1 MWLGSSGVGGALRW
15 GAVRNGHVIAM
26 MRPPHTV
33 SERRCG
39 QRRWVPVCVVAC
51 AVLALPWRSEAR
63 AAHPIALPAVDPLP
77 VPEPLP
83 SPAQQSGP
91 SAPTTASEPAADS
104 GWEWPTWPDWTGP
117 KIDWISFSWDWPG
130 QKQGGGGS
138 TTYIFAEMVA
148 FQRDNQ
154 SSDIPLVTDTL
165 TGNTLISVGDLNAPF
180 AYGARAFVGTRGCDG
195 WGYEAGYLGVY
206 GMATSRSATGFEN
219 LRLDGPLAGL
229 APLPFEAADR
239 AEATYSSIFQS
250 GEINIFKSCCQTG
263 FKSCC
268 QTGRCGADACDASAC
283 GETWGGCCID
293 WLGGFRYV
301 NLTEQAGLTFTCCTT
316 EPVGPFTSSY
326 NVQTSNNLFGG
337 QFGGRA
343 SRTWRNW
350 AVEGWAKAGVFANVQ
365 HQSQD
370 PILDPLNPG
379 VPARTARS
387 ASGVEPAMLAD
398 LNLSVVY
405 RINRVFGL
413 RVGYNALLVGNVA
426 LAPNQWDLGAND
438 NSGTGL
444 AGNGGLFLNG
454 VNFGIDACW

>member
-1 MWLGSSGVGGALRW
+1 M
-15 GAVRNGHVIAM
+15 
-26 MRPPHTV
+26 
-33 SERRCG
+33 
-39 QRRWVPVCVVAC
+39 PVFAVAC
-51 AVLALPWRSEAR
+51 AMLVVPWRSEAR

-83 SPAQQSGP
+83 SPTQPSGP
-91 SAPTTASEPAADS
+91 IAPSGSATASEPAADT
-104 GWEWPTWPDWTGP
+104 GWEWPEWPEWTVPKVDWS
-117 KIDWISFSWDWPG
+117 SFSWDWPG
-130 QKQGGGGS
+130 QLGQPSGS

-154 SSDIPLVTDTL
+154 SNDIPLVTNTL
-165 TGNTLISVGDLNAPF
+165 TGATVLSAGDLNAPF
-180 AYGARAFVGTRGCDG
+180 AYGARAFVGTRRCDG

-206 GMATSRSATGFEN
+206 GMASTRSVTGFEN
-219 LRLDGPLAGL
+219 LQLAGPLAGL
-229 APLPFEAADR
+229 APLPFEAGDT
-239 AEATYSSIFQS
+239 ATASYSSIFQS

-263 FKSCC
+263 
-268 QTGRCGADACDASAC
+268 QCGADACDASAC
-283 GETWGGCCID
+283 GNECGGCCID
-293 WLGGFRYV
+293 WLGGFRYI
-301 NLTEQAGLTFTCCTT
+301 NLTEQADLTFTCCTT

-326 NVQTSNNLFGG
+326 DVQTSNNLFGG

-365 HQSQD
+365 NQSQA
-370 PILDPLNPG
+370 PILDPVNPG

-387 ASGVEPAMLAD
+387 ASGVEPAMMAD
-398 LNLSVVY
+398 LNLSLVY

-413 RVGYNALLVGNVA
+413 RVGYNALWVGNVA
-426 LAPNQWDLGAND
+426 LAPNQWDFGAND

-454 VNFGIDACW
+454 ANFGIDACW